1 MKKIT
6 VMGGGTGTFVVLSG
20 LKQHDVDLGVIVN
33 MMDSGG
39 STGRLRVQLGVLP
52 PGDIRQCFVALSEA
66 PDLWR
71 RLFLYRF
78 ESGDF
83 NGHNF
88 GNIFLSALE
97 KVSKNY
103 DEVLETASFVLK
115 TKGKVLPV
123 THKKTHLCVEYE
135 NGTVVKGEADIDSN
149 LHRQTGIKRAFL
161 EPTVPA
167 YPQALQRVSE
177 SDLII
182 IGPGDLYTSIIPL
195 FLVDGMK
202 EALQN
207 AKAKIVYVVNLMTK
221 SGQTNNYSAND
232 HVVDIEKY
240 LGRKVDMII
249 MHKGELNE
257 EIVHWYETHNEQEV
271 KDDLVE
277 DPRVIRAN
285 IADNRPI
292 EQNAADKISAY
303 ARSILR
309 HDSIRLANTVMKLL

>member
-52 PGDIRQCFVALSEA
+52 PGVIRQCFVALSEA

-78 ESGDF
+78 DSGDF
-83 NGHNF
+83 EGHNF

-123 THKKTHLCVEYE
+123 THEKTHLCVEYA
-135 NGTVVKGEADIDSN
+135 NGTIVKGEADIDSD
-149 LHRQTGIKRAFL
+149 LHEQISIKRAFL
-161 EPTVPA
+161 EPKVIA
-167 YPQALQRVSE
+167 YPQTIQQIAE
-177 SDLII
+177 SDMIV

-195 FLVDGMK
+195 FLVDGVS
-202 EALQN
+202 EALKN
-207 AKAKIVYVVNLMTK
+207 TKAKIVYVINLMTK
-221 SGQTNNYSAND
+221 SGQTNNYTAKD
-232 HVVDIEKY
+232 HVRDIEQY
-240 LGRKVDMII
+240 LGRKVDAII

-257 EIVHWYETHNEQEV
+257 SIVNWYETHNEHTV
-271 KDDLVE
+271 VDDLGE
-277 DPRVIRAN
+277 DGRVVRAN
-285 IADNRPI
+285 IADNTPVA
-292 EQNAADKISAY
+292 QNSADKISSH

-309 HDSIRLANTVMKLL
+309 HESSRLAKAVVELL

>member
-78 ESGDF
+78 DGGDF
-83 NGHNF
+83 AGHNF
-88 GNIFLSALE
+88 GNIFLSTLE

-123 THKKTHLCVEYE
+123 THEKTHLCVEYA
-135 NGTVVKGEADIDSN
+135 NGTVVKGEADIDSD
-149 LHRQTGIKRAFL
+149 LHEQNTIKKAFL
-161 EPTVPA
+161 EPSVAA
-167 YPQALQRVSE
+167 YPQSLQRIIE
-177 SDLII
+177 SDVIV

-195 FLVDGMK
+195 FLVDGMRQ
-202 EALQN
+202 ALQDT
-207 AKAKIVYVVNLMTK
+207 KAKIVYVVNLMTK
-221 SGQTNNYSAND
+221 SGQTNNYTAKD
-232 HVVDIEKY
+232 HIRDIEQY
-240 LGRKVDMII
+240 LGRPVDAII

-257 EIVHWYETHNEQEV
+257 EIVNWYESHNEHIV
-271 KDDLVE
+271 MDNLGE
-277 DPRVIRAN
+277 DSRVIRAN
-285 IADNRPI
+285 IADNMPVV
-292 EQNAADKISAY
+292 QNKADKIAAY

-309 HDSIRLANTVMKLL
+309 HESGRLANTIMTLL

>member
-78 ESGDF
+78 DNGDF
-83 NGHNF
+83 EGHNF

-123 THKKTHLCVEYE
+123 THKKTHLCVEYA
-135 NGTVVKGEADIDSN
+135 NGTIVKGEADIDSD
-149 LHRQTGIKRAFL
+149 LHVQTTIKRAFL
-161 EPTVPA
+161 EPNVSA
-167 YPQALQRVSE
+167 YPPTLLQIAE
-177 SDLII
+177 SDMIV

-195 FLVDGMK
+195 FLVDGVR
-202 EALQN
+202 EALQKT
-207 AKAKIVYVVNLMTK
+207 KAKIVYVVNLMTK
-221 SGQTNNYSAND
+221 SGQTNDYTARD
-232 HVVDIEKY
+232 HVRDIEKY
-240 LGRKVDMII
+240 MGRKVDTII

-257 EIVHWYETHNEQEV
+257 SIVSWYETHNEHAII
-271 KDDLVE
+271 DDLGK
-277 DPRVIRAN
+277 DKRVVHAN
-285 IADNRPI
+285 IADNTPVV
-292 EQNAADKISAY
+292 QNAADKISSY

-309 HDSIRLANTVMKLL
+309 HESSRLAKAVIELL

>member
-78 ESGDF
+78 DSGDF
-83 NGHNF
+83 EGHNF

-123 THKKTHLCVEYE
+123 THEKTHLCVEYA
-135 NGTVVKGEADIDSN
+135 NGTIVKGEADIDSD
-149 LHRQTGIKRAFL
+149 LHEQISIKRAFL
-161 EPTVPA
+161 EPKVIA
-167 YPQALQRVSE
+167 YPQTIQQIAE
-177 SDLII
+177 SDMIV

-195 FLVDGMK
+195 FLVDGVS
-202 EALQN
+202 EALKN
-207 AKAKIVYVVNLMTK
+207 TKAKIVYVINLMTK
-221 SGQTNNYSAND
+221 SGQTNNYTAKD
-232 HVVDIEKY
+232 HVRDIEQY
-240 LGRKVDMII
+240 LGRKVDAII

-257 EIVHWYETHNEQEV
+257 SIVNWYETHNEHTV
-271 KDDLVE
+271 VDDLGE
-277 DPRVIRAN
+277 DGRVVRAN
-285 IADNRPI
+285 IADNTPVA
-292 EQNAADKISAY
+292 QNSADKISSH

-309 HDSIRLANTVMKLL
+309 HESSRLAKAVVELL

>member
-20 LKQHDVDLGVIVN
+20 LKQHEVDLGVIVN

-78 ESGDF
+78 DNGDF
-83 NGHNF
+83 EGHNF

-123 THKKTHLCVEYE
+123 THEKTHLCVEYA
-135 NGTVVKGEADIDSN
+135 NGTIVKGEADIDSD
-149 LHRQTGIKRAFL
+149 LHEQTTIQRAFL
-161 EPTVPA
+161 EPNVAA
-167 YPQALQRVSE
+167 YPQTLLQISE
-177 SDLII
+177 SDMII

-195 FLVDGMK
+195 FLVNGVR
-202 EALQN
+202 EALQKT
-207 AKAKIVYVVNLMTK
+207 KAKIVYVVNLMTK
-221 SGQTNNYSAND
+221 SGQTNDYTAKD
-232 HVVDIEKY
+232 HVRDIEKY
-240 LGRKVDMII
+240 LGRNIDVII

-257 EIVHWYETHNEQEV
+257 SIVSWYETHNEHIV
-271 KDDLVE
+271 LDNLGDDK
-277 DPRVIRAN
+277 RVVRAN
-285 IADNRPI
+285 IADNTPVV
-292 EQNAADKISAY
+292 QNAADKISSY

-309 HDSIRLANTVMKLL
+309 HESSRLAKTVIELL

>member
-20 LKQHDVDLGVIVN
+20 LKQQDVDLGVIVN

-78 ESGDF
+78 DNGDF
-83 NGHNF
+83 EGHNF

-123 THKKTHLCVEYE
+123 THEKTHLCVEYA
-135 NGTVVKGEADIDSN
+135 NGTIVKGEADIDSD
-149 LHRQTGIKRAFL
+149 LHEQTSIKRAFL
-161 EPTVPA
+161 EPKVVA
-167 YPQALQRVSE
+167 YPQAIQQIAE
-177 SDLII
+177 SNMIV

-195 FLVDGMK
+195 FLVDGVS
-202 EALQN
+202 EALKKT
-207 AKAKIVYVVNLMTK
+207 KAKIVYVINLMTK
-221 SGQTNNYSAND
+221 SGQTNDYTAKD
-232 HVVDIEKY
+232 HLRDIEQY
-240 LGRKVDMII
+240 LGRSVDAII

-257 EIVHWYETHNEQEV
+257 SIVNWYETHNEHAV
-271 KDDLVE
+271 VDDLGE
-277 DPRVIRAN
+277 DNRVVRAN
-285 IADNRPI
+285 IADNTPVA
-292 EQNAADKISAY
+292 QNTADKISSY

-309 HDSIRLANTVMKLL
+309 HESSRLAKAVLELL

>member
-20 LKQHDVDLGVIVN
+20 LKQHEVDLGVIVN

-78 ESGDF
+78 DNGDF
-83 NGHNF
+83 EGHNF

-123 THKKTHLCVEYE
+123 THEKTHLCVEYA
-135 NGTVVKGEADIDSN
+135 NGTIVKGEADIDSD
-149 LHRQTGIKRAFL
+149 LHEQTTIKRAFL
-161 EPTVPA
+161 EPNVAA
-167 YPQALQRVSE
+167 YPQTLLQISE
-177 SDLII
+177 SDMIV

-195 FLVDGMK
+195 FLVNGVR
-202 EALQN
+202 EALQKT
-207 AKAKIVYVVNLMTK
+207 KAKIVYVVNLMTK
-221 SGQTNNYSAND
+221 TGQTNDYTAKD
-232 HVVDIEKY
+232 HVRDIEKY
-240 LGRKVDMII
+240 LGRNIDVIV

-257 EIVHWYETHNEQEV
+257 SIVSWYETHNEHIV
-271 KDDLVE
+271 LDNLGDDK
-277 DPRVIRAN
+277 RVVRAN
-285 IADNRPI
+285 IADNTPVV
-292 EQNAADKISAY
+292 QNAADKISSY

-309 HDSIRLANTVMKLL
+309 HESSRLAKTVIELL

>member
-20 LKQHDVDLGVIVN
+20 LKQHEVDLGVIVN

-78 ESGDF
+78 EGGDF
-83 NGHNF
+83 DGHNF

-97 KVSKNY
+97 KVSVNY
-103 DEVLETASFVLK
+103 DQVLDTASFVLK

-123 THKKTHLCVEYE
+123 THEKTNLCVEYE

-149 LHRQTGIKRAFL
+149 HFKQIGIKRAFL
-161 EPTVPA
+161 EPAVAA
-167 YPQALQRVSE
+167 YPQALQRIMD
-177 SDLII
+177 SDMVV
-182 IGPGDLYTSIIPL
+182 IGPGDLYTSIVPL
-195 FLVDGMK
+195 FLVDGIK
-202 EALQN
+202 DALQKT
-207 AKAKIVYVVNLMTK
+207 KAKIVYIVNLMTK
-221 SGQTNNYSAND
+221 SGQTNNYTASD
-232 HVVDIEKY
+232 HVRDIEKY
-240 LGRKVDMII
+240 IGRTVDVVI
-249 MHKGELNE
+249 MHKGPLNDS
-257 EIVHWYETHNEQEV
+257 IVEWYESHHEHTV
-271 KDDLVE
+271 KDDLGDE
-277 DPRVIRAN
+277 ARVVRAN
-285 IADNRPI
+285 IADNTPV

-309 HDSIRLANTVMKLL
+309 HESGKLAKTVIELL

>member
-1 MKKIT
+1 
-6 VMGGGTGTFVVLSG
+6 MGGGTGTFVVLSG

-78 ESGDF
+78 ESGDLE
-83 NGHNF
+83 GHNF
-88 GNIFLSALE
+88 GNIFISALE

-103 DEVLETASFVLK
+103 DEVLETAGFVLK

-123 THKKTHLCVEYE
+123 THEKTHLCVEYE
-135 NGTVVKGEADIDSN
+135 NGKILKEEASIDEN
-149 LHRQTGIKRAFL
+149 LHEESKIKNAFL
-161 EPTVPA
+161 EPEVSA
-167 YPQALQRVSE
+167 YPSAISRILE
-177 SDLII
+177 SDLIV

-195 FLVDGMK
+195 FLVKGMK

-207 AKAKIVYVVNLMTK
+207 TKAKLVYVVNLMTK
-221 SGQTNNYSAND
+221 SGQTFRYTAHD
-232 HVVDIEKY
+232 HINDIEKY
-240 LGRKVDMII
+240 IGRPLDSII
-249 MHKGELNE
+249 MHNGIIDKN
-257 EIVHWYETHNEQEV
+257 IIDWYASHNEHKV
-271 KDDLVE
+271 ADDMQSDV
-277 DPRVIRAN
+277 RVLRVD
-285 IADNRPI
+285 IADNTI
-292 EQNAADKISAY
+292 VESDKADKISAY

-309 HDSIRLANTVMKLL
+309 HHSERLANAVMTLL

>member
-78 ESGDF
+78 DNGDF
-83 NGHNF
+83 EGHNF

-123 THKKTHLCVEYE
+123 THKKTHLCVEYA
-135 NGTVVKGEADIDSN
+135 NGTIVKGEADIDSD
-149 LHRQTGIKRAFL
+149 LHVQTTIKRAFL
-161 EPTVPA
+161 EPNVSA
-167 YPQALQRVSE
+167 YPPTLLQIAE
-177 SDLII
+177 SDMIV

-195 FLVDGMK
+195 FLVDGVR
-202 EALQN
+202 EALQKT
-207 AKAKIVYVVNLMTK
+207 KAKIVYVVNLMTK
-221 SGQTNNYSAND
+221 SGQTNDYTARD
-232 HVVDIEKY
+232 HVRDIEKY
-240 LGRKVDMII
+240 MGRKVDTII

-257 EIVHWYETHNEQEV
+257 SIVSWYETHNEHAV
-271 KDDLVE
+271 IDDLGK
-277 DPRVIRAN
+277 DKRVVHAN
-285 IADNRPI
+285 IADNTPVV
-292 EQNAADKISAY
+292 QNAADKISSY

-309 HDSIRLANTVMKLL
+309 HESSRLAKAVIELL

>member
-1 MKKIT
+1 
-6 VMGGGTGTFVVLSG
+6 MGGGTGTFVVLSG

-78 ESGDF
+78 ENGDF
-83 NGHNF
+83 DGHNF
-88 GNIFLSALE
+88 GNIFLSTLE

-123 THKKTHLCVEYE
+123 THKKTNLCVEYS
-135 NGTVVKGEADIDSN
+135 NGKVVKGEAEIDSN
-149 LHRQTGIKRAFL
+149 LLGQTTIKKAFL
-161 EPTVPA
+161 EPTVAA
-167 YPQALQRVSE
+167 YPQSIQRIAE
-177 SDLII
+177 SDVLV

-195 FLVDGMK
+195 FLVDGVR
-202 EALQN
+202 EALQKT
-207 AKAKIVYVVNLMTK
+207 KAKIMYIVNLMTK
-221 SGQTNNYSAND
+221 SGQTNNYTAKD
-232 HVVDIEKY
+232 HVRDIETY
-240 LGRKVDMII
+240 LGRKVDAII
-249 MHKGELNE
+249 MHKGVLNE
-257 EIVHWYETHNEQEV
+257 EIVNWYESHNEQTV
-271 KDDLVE
+271 RDDLGNDV
-277 DPRVIRAN
+277 RVVRAN
-285 IADNRPI
+285 VADNMPVAP
-292 EQNAADKISAY
+292 NNADKISSY

-309 HDSIRLANTVMKLL
+309 HDSTRLANTIMTLL

>member
-78 ESGDF
+78 DQGDF
-83 NGHNF
+83 AGHNF

-123 THKKTHLCVEYE
+123 TLSKTHLCVEYA
-135 NGTVVKGEADIDSN
+135 NGTIVKGEADIDSD
-149 LHRQTGIKRAFL
+149 LHEQSVIKRAFL
-161 EPTVPA
+161 EPNAPA
-167 YPQALQRVSE
+167 YPHATERIME
-177 SDLII
+177 SDMII

-195 FLVDGMK
+195 FLVDGVRD
-202 EALQN
+202 ALQKT
-207 AKAKIVYVVNLMTK
+207 KAKIVYVVNLMTK
-221 SGQTNNYSAND
+221 SGQTNHYAATD
-232 HVVDIEKY
+232 HVRDIEAF
-240 LGRKVDMII
+240 LGRSIDRIV
-249 MHKGELNE
+249 MHKGALNE
-257 EIVHWYETHNEQEV
+257 TIVNWYVTHNENTV
-271 KDDLVE
+271 VDDLGDDV
-277 DPRVIRAN
+277 RVVRAD
-285 IADNRPI
+285 IADNTPVVH
-292 EQNAADKISAY
+292 NSADKISSH

-309 HDSIRLANTVMKLL
+309 HESMRLAKTVMELL

>member
-78 ESGDF
+78 DQGDF
-83 NGHNF
+83 EGHNF

-123 THKKTHLCVEYE
+123 TLSKTHLCVEYA
-135 NGTVVKGEADIDSN
+135 NGTIVKGEADIDSD
-149 LHRQTGIKRAFL
+149 LHEQSVIKRAFL
-161 EPTVPA
+161 EPNAPA
-167 YPQALQRVSE
+167 YPNAIEQIMK
-177 SDLII
+177 SDMIV

-195 FLVDGMK
+195 FLVDGVR
-202 EALQN
+202 EALQKT
-207 AKAKIVYVVNLMTK
+207 KAKIVYVVNLMTK
-221 SGQTNNYSAND
+221 SGQTNNYSAKD
-232 HVVDIEKY
+232 HVRDIETY
-240 LGRKVDMII
+240 VGRSIDTIV
-249 MHKGELNE
+249 MHKGALNE
-257 EIVHWYETHNEQEV
+257 TIVNWYVTHNENTV
-271 KDDLVE
+271 VDDLG
-277 DPRVIRAN
+277 DDARVVRAN
-285 IADNRPI
+285 IADNTPV
-292 EQNAADKISAY
+292 EHNSADKISSH

-309 HDSIRLANTVMKLL
+309 HESMRLAKTVMELL

>member
-20 LKQHDVDLGVIVN
+20 LKQHEVDLGVIVN

-78 ESGDF
+78 ENGDLA
-83 NGHNF
+83 GHNF
-88 GNIFLSALE
+88 GNIFLSTLE

-103 DEVLETASFVLK
+103 NEVLETASFVLK
-115 TKGKVLPV
+115 TKGIVLPV
-123 THKKTHLCVEYE
+123 THEKTHLCVEYE

-149 LHRQTGIKRAFL
+149 LHQQNTIKKAFL
-161 EPTVPA
+161 EPSVPA
-167 YPQALQRVSE
+167 YPQALQRIIE
-177 SDLII
+177 SDVIV

-202 EALQN
+202 QAFQTTQ
-207 AKAKIVYVVNLMTK
+207 AKIVYVVNLMTK
-221 SGQTNNYSAND
+221 SGQTNNYTAKD
-232 HVVDIEKY
+232 HVRDIEQY
-240 LGRKVDMII
+240 MGRQIDKII
-249 MHKGELNE
+249 MH
-257 EIVHWYETHNEQEV
+257 
-271 KDDLVE
+271 
-277 DPRVIRAN
+277 
-285 IADNRPI
+285 
-292 EQNAADKISAY
+292 
-303 ARSILR
+303 
-309 HDSIRLANTVMKLL
+309 